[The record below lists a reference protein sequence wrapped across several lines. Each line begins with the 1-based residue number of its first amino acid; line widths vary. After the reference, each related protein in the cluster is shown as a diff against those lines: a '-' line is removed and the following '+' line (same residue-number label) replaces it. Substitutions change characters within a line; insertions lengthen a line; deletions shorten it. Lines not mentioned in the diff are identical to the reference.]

1 MLQSRITSNIF
12 DGFRKSENSE
22 VADIQTSSFYSDVN
36 ATSNSGWNRQT
47 GWGEIN
53 IERAFEQL
61 LKRSINPVADLR
73 GHYRGLD
80 RIGAPEVWAGT
91 GDFQGATGAGA
102 LVAVIDTGV
111 DKDHIDLAANIW
123 RNPHEI
129 AGDGI
134 DNDGNGYID
143 DVHGWDFVDE
153 DNDASEAQGTSH
165 GTHVAGTIA
174 SVNNGYGQTGVAY
187 DAKILPIRVLG
198 PDGGYSSDV
207 AAGIRYAAELGAD
220 AINLSLNGS
229 GFNQAMYSAIRYATR
244 LGSVVV
250 MAAGNSGKAEPGYPA
265 RYANEFGLAVGAV
278 DAGGNLAGFSNRAGS
293 EAMAYVTAPGISVY
307 STVPNDRYASYIGTS
322 MATPHVAGAV
332 ALLRSY
338 DPSLSVSQI
347 VGLLTSSASNAPI
360 YTLREA
366 DGTASLWLDS
376 NNRYRIGEEKQLLRS
391 RQGRQFSDQNTPNW
405 DAIAVETQDEGYR
418 VLLAGQRRQ
427 RGRYRA
433 LSVDENGIITSGT
446 KWHNP
451 RVLFDWESYWQRDFT
466 GDGKIG
472 HTYSAK
478 VTSPNGLL
486 WTDSLNRYRIG
497 EAKLLLKSKR
507 GRTFADQNTPNWDAI
522 AVEAHG
528 EGYQVLLAGQRHQR
542 GRYRALS
549 VDENGIITSGTKWHN
564 PKVLFDWESYWQRD
578 FTGDGKIG
586 HTYMAKGVSPN
597 GLFWTDSLNRYRI
610 GEAKLLLKSKRG
622 KTFADQNTLNW
633 DAIAVEAHGEG
644 YQVLLQGQRRQRRRY
659 RTLSVDESGVIT
671 GGTQWRN
678 RHMLFDW
685 ESQFHVDLNGDQA
698 LGKVVASAAVADM
711 LTGSS
716 AHETLIG
723 RGDAIDMLTGGG
735 GNDIFALATP
745 DRMLYAT
752 AGVNDYA
759 LVTDFAVGSD
769 RLQLREDKNYVFDF
783 TSQDGYVGL
792 GIYWDKDA
800 SNDLS
805 EGDDL
810 LALVS
815 NVVELAPTQ
824 ANIRW
829 V

>member
-1 MLQSRITSNIF
+1 MRPSYVTSNVF
-12 DGFRKSENSE
+12 DSFGKSENSA
-22 VADIQTSSFYSDVN
+22 VNNIRTTNFYGWDVN
-36 ATSNSGWNRQT
+36 ATVNSGWNRQT

-123 RNPHEI
+123 RNPNEI

-143 DVHGWDFVDE
+143 DVQGWDFVDE

-174 SVNNGYGQTGVAY
+174 AVNNGYGQTGVAY

-198 PDGGYSSDV
+198 PNGGYSSDV

-229 GFNQAMYSAIRYATR
+229 GFNQAMYNAIRYATR
-244 LGSVVV
+244 LGSIVV
-250 MAAGNSGKAEPGYPA
+250 MAAGNKGNAEPGYPA

-278 DAGGNLAGFSNRAGS
+278 DPGGNLAGFSNRAGAD
-293 EAMAYVTAPGISVY
+293 AMAYVTAPGISVY

-332 ALLRSY
+332 ALLRSH

-347 VGLLTSSASNAPI
+347 VGLLTSSASNAPT

-376 NNRYRIGEEKQLLRS
+376 NNRYRIGEAKQLLKS
-391 RQGRQFSDQNTPNW
+391 RQGRTFSDQNTPSWN
-405 DAIAVETQDEGYR
+405 AIAVEAQDEGYQ
-418 VLLAGQRRQ
+418 VLLAGQRRH
-427 RGRYRA
+427 RRRYRA
-433 LSVDENGIITSGT
+433 LLVDEHGIITSGT
-446 KWHNP
+446 KWHN
-451 RVLFDWESYWQRDFT
+451 
-466 GDGKIG
+466 
-472 HTYSAK
+472 H
-478 VTSPNGLL
+478 
-486 WTDSLNRYRIG
+486 
-497 EAKLLLKSKR
+497 
-507 GRTFADQNTPNWDAI
+507 
-522 AVEAHG
+522 
-528 EGYQVLLAGQRHQR
+528 
-542 GRYRALS
+542 
-549 VDENGIITSGTKWHN
+549 
-564 PKVLFDWESYWQRD
+564 KVLFDWENYWQQD
-578 FTGDGKIG
+578 LTGDGNIG
-586 HTYMAKGVSPN
+586 HTYIAQGVSPN

-610 GEAKLLLKSKRG
+610 GEAKLLLKSHQGRR
-622 KTFADQNTLNW
+622 FSDRNTPNW
-633 DAIAVEAHGEG
+633 DAFAVEAHGEG

-671 GGTQWRN
+671 GGTQWSN
-678 RHMLFDW
+678 RQMLFDW
-685 ESQFHVDLNGDQA
+685 ESQFRVDLNGDQA
-698 LGKVVASAAVADM
+698 LGRVLTSSTVADV

-716 AHETLIG
+716 AHETLLG
-723 RGDAIDMLTGGG
+723 RGDAMDTLTGGD

-745 DRMLYAT
+745 DRMLYAS
-752 AGVNDYA
+752 AGISDYA
-759 LVTDFAVGSD
+759 LITDFAVGSD
-769 RLQLREDKNYVFDF
+769 RLQLRDDTNYVFGS
-783 TSQDGYVGL
+783 TSQDGYTGL

-805 EGDDL
+805 ESDDL

-815 NVVELAPTQ
+815 NVVELAPTHE
-824 ANIRW
+824 NIRW